1 MRELLWKI
9 VRVIFLP
16 ACSWQCLLHVA
27 GDAVSSAV
35 IDELRREIEQ
45 LKTTTVPKRKFDELH
60 SEYTALK
67 DSVAQLKTSFNKK
80 LLDLMTEID
89 EEKKIRLNMQVEI
102 DRVKKLAMS

>member
-1 MRELLWKI
+1 MSYFWSLVVEQLLT
-9 VRVIFLP
+9 
-16 ACSWQCLLHVA
+16 SHVA
-27 GDAVSSAV
+27 GDLVSSGV

>member
-1 MRELLWKI
+1 MDH
-9 VRVIFLP
+9 
-16 ACSWQCLLHVA
+16 S
-27 GDAVSSAV
+27 GAVE
-35 IDELRREIEQ
+35 ELRREMEH
-45 LKTTTVPKRKFDELH
+45 LKANTVPKRKFDELQ

-67 DSVAQLKTSFNKK
+67 DSVAQLKATFNKK

>member
-1 MRELLWKI
+1 MLSQGG
-9 VRVIFLP
+9 VIT
-16 ACSWQCLLHVA
+16 CLGFFS
-27 GDAVSSAV
+27 GDVVSSSA
-35 IDELRREIEQ
+35 IDELRKEIEL
-45 LKTTTVPKRKFDELH
+45 LKTTTVPKRKFDELQ
-60 SEYTALK
+60 SEYTTLK